1 MSPSGG
7 KRVASLRR
15 ARRRLRVLAGLA
27 LLVAWPALGVEIE
40 AESLRPEQALLAIF
54 ALETQIQT
62 ERALVD
68 RVEEQY
74 RANLDER
81 TRYRTRLERLGADLD
96 TAWAAPEGTADAEA
110 LERADDELERLE
122 KAMVL
127 AWDEG
132 RRLRREIL
140 TGRARLDLLRGRLDE
155 LSATLPASA
164 ESLTGYWDVRLLS
177 GGERGVFF
185 LVQSGAVLTGEYGL
199 EGGFKGS
206 LQGTLV
212 DGQVM
217 LQRIDTRLGRIMD
230 LDGTVAADGK
240 SIRGTW
246 RRHDLSSGR
255 PATGAWSATRRDP
268 AASTEPAP

>member
-1 MSPSGG
+1 L
-7 KRVASLRR
+7 LRP
-15 ARRRLRVLAGLA
+15 
-27 LLVAWPALGVEIE
+27 AWPRLAAALAIIAAGSAAAAEID

-62 ERALVD
+62 ENSLVD

-81 TRYRTRLERLGADLD
+81 TRYKTRLDRLAADLD
-96 TAWAAPEGTADAEA
+96 TAWAAPEEATDSEA
-110 LERADDELERLE
+110 LARADDELERLE

-127 AWDEG
+127 SWDEG

-140 TGRARLDLLRGRLDE
+140 TGRSRLAIMRGRLAE

-177 GGERGVFF
+177 GGERGLFF
-185 LVQSGAVLTGEYGL
+185 LVQSGAVLSGEYGL
-199 EGGFKGS
+199 EGGYKGS
-206 LQGTLV
+206 LQGTYV

-268 AASTEPAP
+268 SASEEPAP

>member
-1 MSPSGG
+1 VRDALHRAPWCIAIAVAIVVARPSSG
-7 KRVASLRR
+7 ADID
-15 ARRRLRVLAGLA
+15 
-27 LLVAWPALGVEIE
+27 PD
-40 AESLRPEQALLAIF
+40 SLRPEQALLAIF

-62 ERALVD
+62 ENTLVD
-68 RVEEQY
+68 RVMEQY
-74 RANLDER
+74 RANLEER
-81 TRYRTRLERLGADLD
+81 TRYRTRLERLAADLD
-96 TAWAAPEGTADAEA
+96 TAWAAPEEGTDTEGLA
-110 LERADDELERLE
+110 RADDELERLE

-140 TGRARLDLLRGRLDE
+140 TGRARLAILRGRLEE
-155 LSATLPASA
+155 LTAALPATA

-177 GGERGVFF
+177 GGERGLFF
-185 LVQSGAVLTGEYGL
+185 LVQSGAVLSGEYGL
-199 EGGFKGS
+199 EGGYKGS
-206 LQGTLV
+206 LQGTFV

-255 PATGAWSATRRDP
+255 PATGAWSATRREP
-268 AASTEPAP
+268 SESAEPAP

>member
-1 MSPSGG
+1 VSRDP
-7 KRVASLRR
+7 RR
-15 ARRRLRVLAGLA
+15 TAAGLRSA
-27 LLVAWPALGVEIE
+27 GRLLTVGLTMIAVRPAAGAEIE
-40 AESLRPEQALLAIF
+40 ADSLRPEQALLAIF

-62 ERALVD
+62 ENTLVD
-68 RVEEQY
+68 RVEDQY
-74 RANLDER
+74 KANLEER
-81 TRYRTRLERLGADLD
+81 TRYRTRLERLAADLD
-96 TAWAAPEGTADAEA
+96 TAWAAPEEATDAEA
-110 LERADDELERLE
+110 LARADDELERLE

-140 TGRARLDLLRGRLDE
+140 TGRARLAILRGRLAE
-155 LSATLPASA
+155 LSATLPATA

-185 LVQSGAVLTGEYGL
+185 LVQSGAVLSGEYGL
-199 EGGFKGS
+199 EGGYKGS
-206 LQGTLV
+206 LQGTYV

-255 PATGAWSATRRDP
+255 PATGAWSATRREP
-268 AASTEPAP
+268 SASEEPAP